1 MDVERLPGRPH
12 RFEIVPRVVPQT
24 EFQALSGRGLLDHL
38 GVPFELVAN
47 CGTDEIRAV
56 RVEPL
61 LYHQIDTA
69 QVDVAE
75 IHRNLLGIPRLGSQF
90 LHIAGHP
97 MTLQPTSSCHP
108 TGWYMGWGA
117 GLSRERRSCPYR
129 KSNPNISMV
138 QSTEKWPWQDAAS
151 ANRGLCTPG
160 SHVVGAG

>member
-1 MDVERLPGRPH
+1 MDVARLPGGPPG
-12 RFEIVPRVVPQT
+12 FEIVPRVVPQT

-97 MTLQPTSSCHP
+97 GTIQSPSSWMVY
-108 TGWYMGWGA
+108 G
-117 GLSRERRSCPYR
+117 RERRSFKGRRSAWVQLPDRLDRGRRLNCPSR
-129 KSNPNISMV
+129 
-138 QSTEKWPWQDAAS
+138 AS
-151 ANRGLCTPG
+151 R
-160 SHVVGAG
+160 

>member
-12 RFEIVPRVVPQT
+12 RFEIIPRVVPQT
-24 EFQALSGRGLLDHL
+24 EFQALSGRGLLDYL

-75 IHRNLLGIPRLGSQF
+75 IHRNLLGIPRLGSQY
-90 LHIAGHP
+90 LHIASHP
-97 MTLQPTSSCHP
+97 RTIHLPSNGMVY
-108 TGWYMGWGA
+108 GM
-117 GLSRERRSCPYR
+117 RRSPF
-129 KSNPNISMV
+129 K
-138 QSTEKWPWQDAAS
+138 
-151 ANRGLCTPG
+151 
-160 SHVVGAG
+160 

>member
-12 RFEIVPRVVPQT
+12 PFEIVPRVVPQT
-24 EFQALSGRGLLDHL
+24 ELQALSGRGLLDHL

-90 LHIAGHP
+90 LHISSHLS
-97 MTLQPTSSCHP
+97 TIQPPSSWMVC
-108 TGWYMGWGA
+108 GM
-117 GLSRERRSCPYR
+117 ERRPFKGRRSAWVQLADR
-129 KSNPNISMV
+129 LDRADASN
-138 QSTEKWPWQDAAS
+138 WA
-151 ANRGLCTPG
+151 
-160 SHVVGAG
+160 